1 LSIRHVF
8 LIQILLPL
16 YDRAGTRLP
25 RDVFERVAAEL
36 TEGFGG
42 MTAYANSPAR
52 GLWDD
57 GTGQA
62 QHDDIIVHEVMT
74 ETVDQAW
81 WAKYR
86 SVLEA
91 RFSQD
96 QVVIR
101 ALEMQRL

>member
-1 LSIRHVF
+1 VF
-8 LIQILLPL
+8 LVQILLPL

-25 RDVFERVAAEL
+25 RDAFERVAAEL
-36 TEGFGG
+36 TERFGG

-52 GLWDD
+52 GLWEDD
-57 GTGQA
+57 AGRA

-74 ETVDQAW
+74 ESLDEAW
-81 WAKYR
+81 WAHYR

-101 ALEMQRL
+101 ALGMQRL

>member
-1 LSIRHVF
+1 MF
-8 LIQILLPL
+8 LVQILLPL
-16 YDRAGTRLP
+16 YDRAGARLP
-25 RDVFERVAAEL
+25 RAVFERVAAEL

-52 GLWDD
+52 GLWED
-57 GTGQA
+57 GAGQA

-74 ETVDQAW
+74 ETLEEAW
-81 WAKYR
+81 WANYR
-86 SVLEA
+86 SVLEG

-101 ALEMQRL
+101 ALKMQRL